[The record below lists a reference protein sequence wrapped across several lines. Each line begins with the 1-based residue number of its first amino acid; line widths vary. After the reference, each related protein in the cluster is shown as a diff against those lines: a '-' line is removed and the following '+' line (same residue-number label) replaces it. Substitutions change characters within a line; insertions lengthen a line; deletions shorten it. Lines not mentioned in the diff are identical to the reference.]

1 MSKILIADDDPDV
14 LDCLAIFFE
23 DEQHDVVLA
32 SNGEEALHVARTT
45 ALDLIV
51 LDLMMPLANGGE
63 VVRALRSANVATPI
77 LLASADPALRA
88 KARELQVQGHIAKP
102 YDFDALLAKVEA
114 CLGAGTGA

>member
-23 DEQHDVVLA
+23 DEQHEVLLA
-32 SNGEEALHVARTT
+32 SDGEEALQLATST

-51 LDLMMPLANGGE
+51 LDLMMPLATGGE
-63 VVRALRSANVATPI
+63 VVRALRAADVKTPI

-88 KARELQVQGHIAKP
+88 KARELAVQGYIAKP
-102 YDFDALLAKVEA
+102 YDFDALLAQVEA
-114 CLGAGTGA
+114 CLAVATAR